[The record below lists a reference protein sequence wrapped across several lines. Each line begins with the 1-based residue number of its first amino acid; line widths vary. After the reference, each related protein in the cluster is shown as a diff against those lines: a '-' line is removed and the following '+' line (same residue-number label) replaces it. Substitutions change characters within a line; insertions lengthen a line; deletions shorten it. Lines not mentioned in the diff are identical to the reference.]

1 MRIVSTIN
9 KTILRTIEMK
19 NIFYHTI
26 WFIGLH
32 LVFGWSLKPFPIIGY
47 GLCMLMMYWIENY
60 VSSNQPPIY
69 LKMVNVIVRH
79 GGNQDI
85 PEFKDGKS
93 MRVMMNINS
102 SILCLKEYLAARIKN
117 VKPEHIKLKTAVFG
131 RDLDDKA
138 TLEQAW
144 KWQNNRNLSKDIN
157 VIENLPLFIVI
168 PGY

>member
-1 MRIVSTIN
+1 
-9 KTILRTIEMK
+9 MK
-19 NIFYHTI
+19 NIFYYTI
-26 WFIGLH
+26 SFIGLH
-32 LVFGWSLKPFPIIGY
+32 LVFGWNLMAFPIIGY

-60 VSSNQPPIY
+60 ISSNQPTIH

-85 PEFKDGKS
+85 PEFKDGKI

-102 SILCLKEYLAARIKN
+102 SILCLKEYLAARIHQ
-117 VKPEHIKLKTAVFG
+117 VKSESIKLKTAVFG
-131 RDLDDKA
+131 RDLDDMA

-157 VIENLPLFIVI
+157 VIEDLPLFIVI

>member
-1 MRIVSTIN
+1 
-9 KTILRTIEMK
+9 
-19 NIFYHTI
+19 
-26 WFIGLH
+26 
-32 LVFGWSLKPFPIIGY
+32 
-47 GLCMLMMYWIENY
+47 MYWIENY

-85 PEFKDGKS
+85 PEFKAGKS

-102 SILCLKEYLAARIKN
+102 SISCLKEYLAARIQY
-117 VKPEHIKLKTAVFG
+117 VKPESIKLKTAVFG
-131 RDLDDKA
+131 SDLDDKA

-157 VIENLPLFIVI
+157 VIEDLPLFIVI